1 MSRTRKP
8 TSGRPLGLHC
18 RVGLRRDRSDGDLL
32 VAARHDAE
40 AFGEFYDRHIAR
52 VLAFFRRRVPD
63 AELAMDL
70 AAETFA
76 AALGSLSTFVPGEEP
91 ATAWLFAIARHRW
104 SDAMRRGQ
112 VEDRARRALEMQ
124 PIVVDDHS
132 FAVIDRVAAAGAMDL
147 LESLPDDQRDA
158 LVARYVDG
166 REYDE
171 IAEQLRCSESV
182 VRKRVSRGLMSLKK
196 VAPGWAGGE

>member
-1 MSRTRKP
+1 M
-8 TSGRPLGLHC
+8 
-18 RVGLRRDRSDGDLL
+18 GLRRERSDAELL
-32 VAARHDAE
+32 VAALVDAE
-40 AFGEFYDRHIAR
+40 AFGEFYDRHIAK

-76 AALGSLSTFVPGEEP
+76 AALGSLGNFVPSEEP

-104 SDAMRRGQ
+104 FDAMRRGE

-124 PIVVDDHS
+124 PLIVDDHAL
-132 FAVIDRVAAAGAMDL
+132 AVIERLAASGAMGL
-147 LESLPDDQRDA
+147 LDSLPDDQRDA
-158 LVARYVDG
+158 VVARHVDG

-171 IAEQLRCSESV
+171 IAAQLRCSESV
-182 VRKRVSRGLMSLKK
+182 VRKRVSRGLARLRKEIAENTTIK
-196 VAPGWAGGE
+196 TITEP